1 MADGPEVPAS
11 AVDSESST
19 PDEISIQEALAYAI
33 RLHLDNAL
41 DGAETLYRRIL
52 AAAPDYP
59 DALNY
64 FGILAYQRGRVDE
77 GIQAIARAISLVPDF
92 ADFHINFG
100 NMMSG
105 TGRIDEALA
114 AYRRADGLAPND
126 ANIYNNVGAIHM
138 ACGAMAESEFAL
150 QRAIELDPTH
160 FRAYNNLGR
169 LRSRQG
175 RDEEAVEALC
185 TSITLMPKNPES
197 RRLLATAYYTMGKRT
212 EAAAVF
218 KQWLDEEPDDPTA
231 RHMYAACS
239 GEDVPLRADD
249 SYIEQTFD
257 HFASSFD
264 EQLQVKLHYRAPEL
278 VTEALLRH
286 ALPEDRPLV
295 ILDAGCGTGLCG
307 PLVAARAERLVG
319 VDLSGA
325 MLAKA
330 EGRGGYHQLVK
341 AELTAFMDAATA
353 EYDVILSAD
362 TLVYFGALEPALGA
376 ARTAL
381 REQGLLA
388 FTVEQHPVTQHP
400 DDQPADY
407 RMNPHGRY
415 SHSREYIE
423 RVLADSGFDVLDLTS
438 AVLRREAG
446 VPVNGLVV
454 VARTA

>member
-1 MADGPEVPAS
+1 MADGPDVPAS
-11 AVDSESST
+11 ADDSASST

-52 AAAPDYP
+52 AVAPEYA

-64 FGILAYQRGRVDE
+64 YGILAYQRGRAEE
-77 GIQAIARAISLVPDF
+77 GIHAIARAISLVPDF

-105 TGRIDEALA
+105 TGRIDDALA
-114 AYRRADGLAPND
+114 AYRRADALSPND

-150 QRAIELDPTH
+150 QRAIALDPTH
-160 FRAYNNLGR
+160 FRAFNNLGR

-185 TSITLMPKNPES
+185 TSITLMPNNRES

-249 SYIEQTFD
+249 TYIEQTFD

-278 VTEALLRH
+278 VAEALARH
-286 ALPEDRPLV
+286 APSDDRLLDL
-295 ILDAGCGTGLCG
+295 LDAGCGTGLCG
-307 PLVAARAERLVG
+307 PLVAARARRLVG

-330 EGRGGYHQLVK
+330 EGRGCYHELAK
-341 AELTAFMDAATA
+341 AELTAFIEAATA
-353 EYDVILSAD
+353 EYDVIISAD
-362 TLVYFGALEPALGA
+362 TLVYFGALEAVLA
-376 ARTAL
+376 AASTAL
-381 REQGLLA
+381 RPQGVLV
-388 FTVEQHPVTQHP
+388 FTVEEHP
-400 DDQPADY
+400 DAEQPADY

-415 SHSREYIE
+415 SHSRDYIA
-423 RVLADSGFDVLDLTS
+423 RVLQDAGFHAVELTP

-446 VPVNGLVV
+446 KPVNGLVV
-454 VARTA
+454 VARTS